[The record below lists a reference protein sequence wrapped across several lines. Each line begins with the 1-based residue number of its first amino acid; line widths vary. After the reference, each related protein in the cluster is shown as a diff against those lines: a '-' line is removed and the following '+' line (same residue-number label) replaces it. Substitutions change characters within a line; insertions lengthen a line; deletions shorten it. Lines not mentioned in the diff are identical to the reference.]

1 MQFKSHG
8 LKSGVWSG
16 VLTGKMAPAR
26 LTVTLR
32 GEDVAQ
38 AALTPLAPGEWQ
50 MRVPLPAA
58 LLSDGTHSLALQAD
72 GGGVLARLPII
83 AGAALDD
90 DLIAEIALLRDELEL
105 LKREFRHF
113 ASGN

>member
-8 LKSGVWSG
+8 LTSGIWSG
-16 VLTGKMAPAR
+16 TLTGRSAPAR

-38 AALTPLAPGEWQ
+38 ASLTPLTRGEWQ
-50 MRVPLPAA
+50 VRATLPAA
-58 LLSDGTHSLALQAD
+58 VLSDGAHSLSLVSDHGA
-72 GGGVLARLPII
+72 VLARLPVI

-90 DLIAEIALLRDELEL
+90 DLVAEIAFLRDELEL